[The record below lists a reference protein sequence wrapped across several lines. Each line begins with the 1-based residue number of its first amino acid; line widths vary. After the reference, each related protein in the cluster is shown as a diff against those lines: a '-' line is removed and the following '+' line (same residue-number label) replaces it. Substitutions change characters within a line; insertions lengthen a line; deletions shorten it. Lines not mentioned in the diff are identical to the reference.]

1 MICAGFA
8 ALCGQCVFLYHRTT
22 RNNVRNLNLAFT
34 ENRWRP
40 PSYKKMSWNMDQLPV
55 NKLRL
60 SMKTNL
66 EFAKLIEDG
75 PALAN
80 YSHEQLL

>member
-1 MICAGFA
+1 
-8 ALCGQCVFLYHRTT
+8 
-22 RNNVRNLNLAFT
+22 
-34 ENRWRP
+34 
-40 PSYKKMSWNMDQLPV
+40 MDQLPV